1 MFKKKIRMILLNIL
15 EYEDSYED
23 LETIILKVR
32 KYSQWLSFL
41 FGLFDVI
48 HFCLIY
54 PSLMMCYKLKCKF
67 IDYFLLTLFFFIE
80 VPESLMRKKSKKD
93 ENNFG
98 RIKFS

>member
-1 MFKKKIRMILLNIL
+1 MILLNIL

-41 FGLFDVI
+41 FGLSDVI

-54 PSLMMCYKLKCKF
+54 PPLMTYYVANL
-67 IDYFLLTLFFFIE
+67 
-80 VPESLMRKKSKKD
+80 S
-93 ENNFG
+93 
-98 RIKFS
+98 